1 MVGRVVPVVKLHPD
15 AVVVAAPIGVVPNMR
30 QGPDV
35 PLVESWVLSLGMMV
49 VSLDVVVA
57 SLVG

>member
-1 MVGRVVPVVKLHPD
+1 MVDRVVLAVKLHPD
-15 AVVVAAPIGVVPNMR
+15 AVVVAVPIGVVPNMR

-49 VSLDVVVA
+49 VSLDVVVVF
-57 SLVG
+57 LVG